1 MRSLANRLQVKAA
14 SLYWHVRDRRELLEL
29 LAESILASTPRGRRG
44 AGWRQTVLASAES
57 LRRRVSAQQDATR
70 VLLEVPEA
78 LEQSA
83 VFADIRAQLVTA
95 GLRAD
100 EAGEVAMMV
109 MTSAL
114 STRAPAERPTGL
126 VPIHISS
133 GVVNVSL
140 HRPRAAAVVAVAHT
154 GAVKL
159 KLDDFSTKVVI
170 SDVHW
175 QSEGALEAQDR
186 FDLDVSSGAV
196 DLSLDTYTP

>member
-1 MRSLANRLQVKAA
+1 MAKLSPDEERQRGLTRDRLVGAALELVNEEGLDALSMRSLANRLQVKAA

-100 EAGEVAMMV
+100 EAGGGALAVV
-109 MTSAL
+109 DKGPSA
-114 STRAPAERPTGL
+114 RAPAAPPG
-126 VPIHISS
+126 
-133 GVVNVSL
+133 
-140 HRPRAAAVVAVAHT
+140 
-154 GAVKL
+154 
-159 KLDDFSTKVVI
+159 
-170 SDVHW
+170 
-175 QSEGALEAQDR
+175 
-186 FDLDVSSGAV
+186 
-196 DLSLDTYTP
+196 

>member
-1 MRSLANRLQVKAA
+1 MAKLSPEEERQRGLTRDRLVGAALALVNDDGLDALSMRSLANRLQVKAA

-100 EAGEVAMMV
+100 EAGEGGLMGMS
-109 MTSAL
+109 SAP
-114 STRAPAERPTGL
+114 SARGPGRRAG
-126 VPIHISS
+126 
-133 GVVNVSL
+133 G
-140 HRPRAAAVVAVAHT
+140 
-154 GAVKL
+154 
-159 KLDDFSTKVVI
+159 
-170 SDVHW
+170 
-175 QSEGALEAQDR
+175 
-186 FDLDVSSGAV
+186 
-196 DLSLDTYTP
+196 